1 MITQLNLTWLDGLG
15 LEGLML
21 VNRFSRSRKP
31 GVEDSRSRKL
41 GLEDSRSRKLG
52 FEGFNSMPRVDNNPD
67 SKEF

>member
-31 GVEDSRSRKL
+31 GVEDSRS
-41 GLEDSRSRKLG
+41 SKLG
-52 FEGFNSMPRVDNNPD
+52 FEGSNSRSNSMPRVDNNPD

>member
-41 GLEDSRSRKLG
+41 GFEGSNSRS
-52 FEGFNSMPRVDNNPD
+52 NSMPRVDNNPD

>member
-41 GLEDSRSRKLG
+41 GFEGSNSRSR
-52 FEGFNSMPRVDNNPD
+52 SMPRVDNNPD